1 MQIIIFLMS
10 IPIVTMAQVQK
21 HISVAIFG
29 SGNGSNA
36 EALIRFSW
44 LNDSCYDVV
53 MILTNKEQAGIYEVA
68 NRLHIPIEYLS
79 DPKDSSRMRELL
91 QKYNVQVIALAG
103 YLRLLPA
110 DIVRHFE
117 GRIINIHPSLLPEYG
132 GHDMYGDNVHLAI
145 YNDKKPYTGITVHY
159 VDEYFDTGS
168 SLCQSKISIIECNTV
183 EKIAEK
189 VKKVEHEV
197 YPLMLNQLCK
207 IIYSQQ

>member
-1 MQIIIFLMS
+1 MS

-36 EALIRFSW
+36 EALIRFSR
-44 LNDSCYDVV
+44 LNNSYYDVV

-110 DIVRHFE
+110 EIVRHFE

-132 GHDMYGDNVHLAI
+132 GHGMYGDNVHLAI